1 MATPEVFSCAWAWSR
16 YRQIKGRVLGDTCV
30 VTRLPDSAA
39 GEWPAS
45 DVADAI
51 TDLVERRP
59 KRRKAN
65 PAMRASE
72 TKKKNAVI
80 EIEDTAKHVLET
92 FMEELD
98 ATDRFKIDV
107 SFWDDV
113 SVQIGE
119 MVAVEKAT
127 DDIVATAQTRAS
139 GSSSSSS
146 SSSSNTTFSGASS
159 DMRRLR
165 NWGTTPED
173 VLAEV
178 YEYLGDEGRAAWRFG
193 RKHSGTY
200 LEPINSIGGAS
211 LKATCGN

>member
-1 MATPEVFSCAWAWSR
+1 MLHQIAMATSIPSKCSRTTLLFRFRTMRVTQAVLVHERTAYLDPRVAIPSPPRFATVGVSKTEENDKCSACLLRDFEEIDDITWRRLRFSLVPGHGADTVK
-16 YRQIKGRVLGDTCV
+16 IKGRVLGDTCV

-92 FMEELD
+92 
-98 ATDRFKIDV
+98 
-107 SFWDDV
+107 
-113 SVQIGE
+113 
-119 MVAVEKAT
+119 
-127 DDIVATAQTRAS
+127 
-139 GSSSSSS
+139 
-146 SSSSNTTFSGASS
+146 
-159 DMRRLR
+159 
-165 NWGTTPED
+165 
-173 VLAEV
+173 
-178 YEYLGDEGRAAWRFG
+178 
-193 RKHSGTY
+193 
-200 LEPINSIGGAS
+200 
-211 LKATCGN
+211 